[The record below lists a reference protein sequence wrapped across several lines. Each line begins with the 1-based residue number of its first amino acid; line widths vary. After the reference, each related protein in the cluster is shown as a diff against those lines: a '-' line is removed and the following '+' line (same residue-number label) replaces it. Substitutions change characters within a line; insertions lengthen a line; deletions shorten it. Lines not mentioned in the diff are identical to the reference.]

1 MFRYRYLAL
10 VVLLLPLF
18 GCGTGY
24 SNERD
29 DKVQPLTKAELT
41 SVKQSLVHEESAE
54 VLDKKMQPS
63 RLDSKKGFMN
73 VSFGSDIREA
83 PGSPVPAQAGMA
95 LGNHFMV
102 DNSYDRHKLR
112 IGNIPVNKV
121 EYWVQQQKVISV
133 KAVFGMDNAMLLL
146 PLLEGLYGKP
156 VIVPDV
162 DPETESYMDY
172 YIWKGQN
179 VKCTL
184 FVNRGLTREMKGLES
199 SLEYTDLA
207 LADWAI
213 KDIDRQSHESDLMMK
228 KAIEDV
234 L

>member
-1 MFRYRYLAL
+1 MFRFRDVAVL
-10 VVLLLPLF
+10 VLSLPLL

-29 DKVQPLTKAELT
+29 HKAQPLSKAELS
-41 SVKQSLVHEESAE
+41 SVKQSLMNEESVK

-63 RLDSKKGFMN
+63 RLDSKKGFLN
-73 VSFGSDIREA
+73 ARFGADIKEIS
-83 PGSPVPAQAGMA
+83 GSPVPTQAGMA
-95 LGNHFMV
+95 LGNHYML
-102 DNSYDRHKLR
+102 DNAYDRHRLHL
-112 IGNIPVNKV
+112 GNITVNKV

-199 SLEYTDLA
+199 SLEYTDLN

-213 KDIDRQSHESDLMMK
+213 KDIDRQSVEASLQMK
-228 KAIEDV
+228 QAIESE